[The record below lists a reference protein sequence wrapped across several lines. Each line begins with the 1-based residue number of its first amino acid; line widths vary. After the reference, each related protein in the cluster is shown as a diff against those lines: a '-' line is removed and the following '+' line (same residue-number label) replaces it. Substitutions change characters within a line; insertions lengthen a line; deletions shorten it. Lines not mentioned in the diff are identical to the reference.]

1 MANQQRTT
9 SIFENDQWTISESP
23 AHSRTTRKSFVSM
36 SSDLYFI
43 YFYIYFINDA
53 RLYTKVCIA
62 RNGQTNE
69 LNINKMFG
77 LGNMWEMRPLFYNLL
92 NRAHGRML
100 LKKWKCLV
108 LKLDVIIF
116 KIIFWTDCILLSN
129 LFLICCKRFRS
140 KLKTATEY

>member
-9 SIFENDQWTISESP
+9 SILENDQRTISESP

-43 YFYIYFINDA
+43 YFYIYFTRLFIVDA

-62 RNGQTNE
+62 RNGHTNE

-100 LKKWKCLV
+100 LIENDLTIRFYIICRVISASLETLCLS
-108 LKLDVIIF
+108 I
-116 KIIFWTDCILLSN
+116 SS
-129 LFLICCKRFRS
+129 S
-140 KLKTATEY
+140 KL